1 MAERLTIMPERTEE
15 VLHGEAIASAGA
27 AARTRARPG
36 REPTRIGGA
45 HRFEAGRTASEVGR
59 DEVRQALAGLGLQ
72 PSEVDARLAQLS
84 DEDLRRLAANLD
96 QVQAAGAVP
105 QYIWILLAIFLAVSI
120 IVMIF

>member
-1 MAERLTIMPERTEE
+1 MVKRSHRLVLPLALALGLGASLPASAER
-15 VLHGEAIASAGA
+15 IASKPDTPRASCA
-27 AARTRARPG
+27 ADFDRVSDA
-36 REPTRIGGA
+36 
-45 HRFEAGRTASEVGR
+45 VGR
-59 DEVRQALAGLGLQ
+59 DEVRQALAALGLQ

-120 IVMIF
+120 IIMIV